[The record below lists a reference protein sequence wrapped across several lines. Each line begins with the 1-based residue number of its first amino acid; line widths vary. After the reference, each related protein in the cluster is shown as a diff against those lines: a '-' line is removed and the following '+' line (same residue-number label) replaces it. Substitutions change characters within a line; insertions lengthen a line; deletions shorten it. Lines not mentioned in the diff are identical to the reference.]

1 MHAYRIDDDGVAHVL
16 LDDGKAN
23 VLNEET
29 CAALR
34 GGIDAAAEA
43 RCGALVVHGRTGM
56 FSGGIDLSLVRAEDP
71 QRRAAGLQT
80 VAHTLLAVWTA
91 PIPTVA
97 AVTGHAIAGGAIL
110 ALACDRRIGTSGA
123 WKIGINETR
132 LRMVFP
138 TWALVIA
145 QAGIR
150 PSAWNETILAGDLV
164 DPEGAVRV
172 GFLDEAVAPEDH
184 AARVAEVAAGLAEI
198 PTRAYAGNKALLR
211 RAEAGRAG
219 ALVADEMGA
228 GFASDQIGQ

>member
-1 MHAYRIDDDGVAHVL
+1 MHEYRIDDDGIAHVL

-23 VLNEET
+23 VLNEAT

-34 GGIDAAAEA
+34 GGIDAATEA
-43 RCGALVVHGRTGM
+43 RAGALVIHGREGM
-56 FSGGIDLSLVRAEDP
+56 FSAGIDLSLVREADA
-71 QRRAAGLQT
+71 RRRSTALQT
-80 VAHTLLAVWTA
+80 VAHTMLAVWTA

-110 ALACDRRIGTSGA
+110 AMACDRRVGTAGSF
-123 WKIGINETR
+123 KIGINETR

-145 QAGIR
+145 QASIR
-150 PSAWNETILAGDLV
+150 PSAWNETILQGDLV
-164 DPEGAVRV
+164 DPDGGVRT
-172 GFLDEAVAPEDH
+172 GILDEAVAPEAH
-184 AARVAEVAAGLAEI
+184 EARVAEVAAGLAEI

-211 RAEAGRAG
+211 RAEAERAG
-219 ALVADEMGA
+219 ALVAAEMGA

>member
-1 MHAYRIDDDGVAHVL
+1 MHEYRIDDDGVAHVL

-23 VLNEET
+23 VLNEAT

-34 GGIDAAAEA
+34 GGIEAAAEA
-43 RCGALVVHGRTGM
+43 RAGALVIHGREGM

-71 QRRAAGLQT
+71 QHRAAGLQA

-110 ALACDRRIGTSGA
+110 ALACDRRIGTAGS

-150 PSAWNETILAGDLV
+150 PSAWNATILEGELL
-164 DPEGAVRV
+164 DPEGAVRA
-172 GFLDEAVAPEDH
+172 GFLDEVVAPGGH
-184 AARVAEVAAGLAEI
+184 AGRVAEVAAGLIEI

-211 RAEAGRAG
+211 RPEAERAG
-219 ALVADEMGA
+219 ALVAVEMGA
-228 GFASDQIGQ
+228 GFASDQIGR

>member
-1 MHAYRIDDDGVAHVL
+1 MHEYRIDDDGIAHVL

-23 VLNEET
+23 VLNEAT

-34 GGIDAAAEA
+34 GGIESAAEA
-43 RCGALVVHGRTGM
+43 RAGALVVHGRTGM
-56 FSGGIDLSLVRAEDP
+56 FSGGIDLSLVRSDDP
-71 QRRAAGLQT
+71 QRRATGLQT

-110 ALACDRRIGTSGA
+110 ALACDRRIGTEGA
-123 WKIGINETR
+123 WKVGINETR

-150 PSAWNETILAGDLV
+150 PSAWNATILEGNLV
-164 DPEGAVRV
+164 DPDGAVRA
-172 GFLDEAVAPEDH
+172 GFLDEVVPPETH

-198 PTRAYAGNKALLR
+198 PTRAYAGNKSLLR
-211 RAEAGRAG
+211 RMEAERAG
-219 ALVADEMGA
+219 ALVAAEMGA

>member
-1 MHAYRIDDDGVAHVL
+1 MHEYRIDDDGIAHVL

-29 CAALR
+29 CSALR

-43 RCGALVVHGRTGM
+43 RCGALVVHGRDGM
-56 FSGGIDLSLVRAEDP
+56 FSGGIDLSLVRTEDP
-71 QRRAAGLQT
+71 QRRASGLQA

-91 PIPTVA
+91 PIPTIA

-110 ALACDRRIGTSGA
+110 AMACDRRIGTAGPF
-123 WKIGINETR
+123 KIGINETR

-145 QAGIR
+145 RAGIR
-150 PSAWNETILAGDLV
+150 PSAWNETILQGDLV
-164 DPEGAVRV
+164 DPEGGVRT
-172 GFLDEAVAPEDH
+172 GILDEVVAADAH
-184 AARVAEVAAGLAEI
+184 APRVAEVAADLAEI

-211 RAEAGRAG
+211 RTEAERAA
-219 ALVADEMGA
+219 ALVAAEMGA
-228 GFASDQIGQ
+228 GFASDQIGR

>member
-1 MHAYRIDDDGVAHVL
+1 MHEYRIDDDGIAHVL

-23 VLNEET
+23 VLNEAT

-34 GGIDAAAEA
+34 GGIEAAAEA
-43 RCGALVVHGRTGM
+43 RAGALVIHGRERM
-56 FSGGIDLSLVRAEDP
+56 FSGGIDLSLVRDEDA
-71 QRRAAGLQT
+71 RRRSTGLQT

-110 ALACDRRIGTSGA
+110 AMACDRRIGTAGPF
-123 WKIGINETR
+123 KVGINETR

-150 PSAWNETILAGDLV
+150 PSAWNETILQGDLV
-164 DPEGAVRV
+164 DPEGGVRT
-172 GFLDEAVAPEDH
+172 GILDEVLDAEAH

-211 RAEAGRAG
+211 RAEAERAG
-219 ALVADEMGA
+219 ALVALEMGA